1 MKDPALGRSRAERAL
16 GEFKNK
22 GQKAPD
28 GVSAKKPLKQTRSR
42 LNEFRVVHVGQYDGP
57 RPSYGRYNV
66 SEQSAD
72 ILNRSKRNMDMR

>member
-1 MKDPALGRSRAERAL
+1 MKDPALGRTRAERAL
-16 GEFKNK
+16 GETHPK
-22 GQKAPD
+22 
-28 GVSAKKPLKQTRSR
+28 AKKKPTEVKAKRSR
-42 LNEFRVVHVGQYDGP
+42 LNEFRVIHHGQYDGP